1 MATILAERTAE
12 EILAIP
18 PGIVT
23 YEDYA
28 QLPEGA
34 PYQLIEGELVMAPA
48 PIPDH
53 QSVVLDLARA
63 LQEFVLARKLGRVL
77 IAPIDVYLGPR
88 NTPQPD
94 VIFITRERLH
104 IVGDKKIEGAPD
116 IVIEVLSP
124 GTAYYDLR
132 KKKRIYEAAGVREYW
147 IVDLLEK
154 SIEVFVLENNAYT
167 LFHRVEIE
175 GGVKSKVLPQFAL
188 DLKNV
193 FIPWDD

>member
-1 MATILAERTAE
+1 MLA
-12 EILAIP
+12 
-18 PGIVT
+18 
-23 YEDYA
+23 
-28 QLPEGA
+28 
-34 PYQLIEGELVMAPA
+34 
-48 PIPDH
+48 H
-53 QSVVLDLARA
+53 KS
-63 LQEFVLARKLGRVL
+63 GRVFA
-77 IAPIDVYLGPR
+77 APIDVYLGPR

-94 VIFITRERLH
+94 VIFIARERLH

-132 KKKRIYEAAGVREYW
+132 KKKRVYEAAGVAEYW

-154 SIEVFVLENNAYT
+154 SIEVFALENNAYA

-175 GGVKSKVLPQFAL
+175 GGVKSKVLPQLAL
-188 DLKNV
+188 DLKSV